1 MEMLRRRKKIKEQ
14 CLVDS
19 ASFDDMVLKRYDD
32 TTTCS
37 SPYRKSRKP
46 LCTTRKEISDSM
58 YDSRKMRKRYGKE
71 PCEEMTN
78 IVFREKGINTK
89 NRYKE
94 NLKLMYVYPLSTK
107 VVQQIKAIDF
117 QALIGNIGGYIG
129 LFLGKKYYN

>member
-1 MEMLRRRKKIKEQ
+1 
-14 CLVDS
+14 
-19 ASFDDMVLKRYDD
+19 
-32 TTTCS
+32 
-37 SPYRKSRKP
+37 
-46 LCTTRKEISDSM
+46 
-58 YDSRKMRKRYGKE
+58 MRKRYGQE

-78 IVFREKGINTK
+78 IVFREKGIKTK

-117 QALIGNIGGYIG
+117 QALIGNICGYIG